1 MTPAPSRRKHLKSRN
16 GCIQCKKRK
25 IKCDENGKI
34 PCAQCVKSRHD
45 CSFAPPQPVVDSNF
59 SPGALLDLKLLHNFT
74 TKTAPTLSSTSEARL
89 CFSTSMVELAMQHDF
104 LLHCILALS
113 AFHIVSQRENGEFS
127 QPSIGDHPREVYLQA
142 AYKHHESA
150 LNGYRRSLS
159 SVTSANCHGIFGCSV
174 LLFITTFAR
183 PAESAL
189 SPGPSKATQIEVWL
203 GFHLSEWVIL
213 IRGLPSIV
221 GYTEFRAALSNGP
234 LASLMT
240 AGDRARANAEII
252 KPPHKEA
259 VLLALHRLTEG
270 IRHLSPDER
279 IIRICLSAIE
289 TLHTVITELHHSND
303 HALAFIWPIR
313 VPSEYFELLEARIPE
328 ALSVFAYYCA
338 ILHVTSSTWWTKGW
352 PRPTIDS
359 IGETIDKKW
368 SPLLQ
373 WPLDMVFRNSES
385 IGTVLL
391 PVPILP
397 PPGMYGPR
405 SI

>member
-25 IKCDENGKI
+25 IKCDENGKV

-74 TKTAPTLSSTSEARL
+74 TKTSQTLSSTSDVRL
-89 CFSTSMVELAMQHDF
+89 CFSTSFVELAMQHEF
-104 LLHCILALS
+104 LLHCILAIS
-113 AFHIVSQRENGEFS
+113 AFHIVSQREHGDTS
-127 QPSIGDHPREVYLQA
+127 QPPIGDHPREVYLQA

-150 LNGYRRSLS
+150 LKSYRQSLS

-189 SPGPSKATQIEVWL
+189 SPGPSRATQIDVWL

-213 IRGLPSIV
+213 IQGLPSIV
-221 GYTEFRAALSNGP
+221 GYSEFRAALSNGP
-234 LASLMT
+234 LAPLMS
-240 AGDRARANAEII
+240 AGDRARANTETSES
-252 KPPHKEA
+252 PHKEA
-259 VLLALHRLTEG
+259 VLLNL
-270 IRHLSPDER
+270 RHLSDGIHHLSSDER
-279 IIRICLSAIE
+279 IIQICSTAIE
-289 TLHTVITELHHSND
+289 TLHHVITELHHSND

-313 VPSEYFELLEARIPE
+313 VPSEYFDLLKARIPE
-328 ALSVFAYYCA
+328 ALSVFAHYCA
-338 ILHVTSSTWWTKGW
+338 ILYITSSTWWTKGW
-352 PRPTIDS
+352 PRPILES
-359 IGETIDKKW
+359 IKETIDTKW

-373 WPLDMVFRNSES
+373 WPMDMVFRGPES

-391 PVPILP
+391 PVPVLP
-397 PPGMYGPR
+397 APTMYGPR